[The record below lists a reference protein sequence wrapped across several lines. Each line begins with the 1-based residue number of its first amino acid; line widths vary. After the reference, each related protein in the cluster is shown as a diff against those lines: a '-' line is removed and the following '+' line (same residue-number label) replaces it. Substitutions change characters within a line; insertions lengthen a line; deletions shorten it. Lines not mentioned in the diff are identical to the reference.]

1 MSNMT
6 ISGAVSGIDTATIIN
21 QLVALQTNQQT
32 LLKKQQS
39 TQQSAADAL
48 GKLATALSGVGTQ
61 AAALAR
67 TSTWAGSTAT
77 STWRP
82 RWSTSPRAR
91 SCRRPAPP
99 CSRRPTRRRSRC

>member
-6 ISGAVSGIDTATIIN
+6 ISGAVSGLDTASIIN
-21 QLVALQTNQQT
+21 QLVSLQTNQQT

-48 GKLATALSGVGTQ
+48 GKLTTAVSAVGTLATAL
-61 AAALAR
+61 AK

-77 STWRP
+77 SS
-82 RWSTSPRAR
+82 STGVTATTED
-91 SCRRPAPP
+91 CE
-99 CSRRPTRRRSRC
+99 